1 MRFDKT
7 DDKTDVEIEEDKL
20 KSVEVKVV
28 VESKP
33 LDHSALDTNE
43 EAPDAAEVSVQN
55 ENDMNLSSEFDEV
68 CVTKAKENTANE
80 SADDVKADEF
90 YEWFTREL
98 FDIEKENDVKKEFE
112 LNDDPHYKQVFDG
125 ACCNDKVDAN
135 KTTPLLQT
143 IYAIVIKTLHTKSE
157 EIAQLPKSS
166 LSNTFQPVTL
176 SPSLTRTSPVLSLTS
191 VYSSI
196 PTVTPFQAA
205 TVTPA
210 WDSTLPPLPSRGT
223 SWPQSAVKSQASICA
238 EKSLCWILADKART
252 FTRVCK
258 MLK

>member
-176 SPSLTRTSPVLSLTS
+176 SPSLTRTNPVLSLAST
-191 VYSSI
+191 YSSI
-196 PTVTPFQAA
+196 STVTPSQAA

-210 WDSTLPPLPSRGT
+210 CDSTLPPGQGI
-223 SWPQSAVKSQASICA
+223 SWPESAMRSQASCVDNR
-238 EKSLCWILADKART
+238 CDKAGYWQIKPGLLPE
-252 FTRVCK
+252 FVK
-258 MLK
+258 